1 MLSVLNL
8 SVRMRRRAAPR
19 PSARLLLIR
28 RVPLSSDM
36 LSSDGAP
43 QPRRDVWAHQN
54 QTHLSANAMICQTQQ
69 DVRRHPPVVASS
81 LHSSVLLASTTITNG
96 NRSRHHNTRR
106 WELMSAGLV
115 MMGLNNSEE
124 PTANQSSGHPQL
136 QEASRCNQAENMI
149 ITLTR
154 QLFHQ
159 LR

>member
-43 QPRRDVWAHQN
+43 QPRRDVSAHQN
-54 QTHLSANAMICQTQQ
+54 QTHLFANAMICRTQQ
-69 DVRRHPPVVASS
+69 DVRRRPPVVASG
-81 LHSSVLLASTTITNG
+81 LQSSVLLASTTITNG
-96 NRSRHHNTRR
+96 NRSRHHNTCR
-106 WELMSAGLV
+106 ELMSAGLV
-115 MMGLNNSEE
+115 MMRLNNSEE
-124 PTANQSSGHPQL
+124 PTANQNPGHPQL

-149 ITLTR
+149 ITLAR